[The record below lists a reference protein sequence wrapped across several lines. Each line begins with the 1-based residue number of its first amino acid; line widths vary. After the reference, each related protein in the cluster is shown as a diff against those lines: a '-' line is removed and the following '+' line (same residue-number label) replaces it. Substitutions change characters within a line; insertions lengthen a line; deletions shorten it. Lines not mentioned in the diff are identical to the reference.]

1 MGIQPRSH
9 RRSCAQGL
17 MDRREAA
24 VHVARSA
31 SINNMAPVVAGGMV
45 FMTSGHSSGTAMPD
59 NVLLGFS
66 VDGK

>member
-1 MGIQPRSH
+1 
-9 RRSCAQGL
+9 